1 MPERRQ
7 ELAELKMKL
16 GTGEEIAL
24 AEFGHDHI
32 VMLCEDLEEFREK
45 EDKIRTD
52 GALDSV
58 EVTSDGEKI
67 AQITGL
73 QITGAQT
80 VGNTDGTVTGHFYM
94 TGGTYDL
101 GGEYAEAGRILLG
114 EE

>member
-1 MPERRQ
+1 MA
-7 ELAELKMKL
+7 LLKMKL
-16 GTGEEIAL
+16 GTGEEITL

-32 VMLCEDLEEFREK
+32 VLLCADLEEFRET
-45 EDKIRTD
+45 EDKIRAD

-80 VGNTDGTVTGHFYM
+80 VGNIYTR
-94 TGGTYDL
+94 GGTYDL
-101 GGEYAEAGRILLG
+101 DGGEYAQAGRILLG
-114 EE
+114 EEG